1 MRKVLILALICLLSY
16 LAYDAVINGGDLLL
30 EAKGYQEIEE
40 ANTELDMLIEQLNQ
54 KNSIEYST
62 KRDALNVAVQDY
74 ERIKAEYEDLA
85 STQKQMAYESTDL
98 YDLEFLWTELGNYAR
113 ENQVIM
119 KMNIGKSTT
128 AMTDSAEYVI
138 CDLDFDVIGGYIKVT
153 DFLYALE
160 DDDRFAFEICEFS
173 MVKANSSDASQ
184 LFPSNTPTDVIQ
196 GAVNAKFKVKGLPVN
211 ASTVSTFATDETQE
225 STDAGMGTM
234 GAGTG
239 FESVT
244 PVTPVTP

>member
-1 MRKVLILALICLLSY
+1 MRKVGILIIICLLVY
-16 LAYDAVINGGDLLL
+16 LSYDAVYNGNGFL
-30 EAKGYQEIEE
+30 KPVSYTQIQT
-40 ANTELDMLIEQLNQ
+40 ANKELDMLIATLNQ
-54 KNSIEYST
+54 KNTTEYS
-62 KRDALNVAVQDY
+62 AS
-74 ERIKAEYEDLA
+74 KAELESSVQTYESTRTQYESLA
-85 STQKQMAYESTDL
+85 ETQKQMAYESTDL

-113 ENQVIM
+113 ENQVVM

-211 ASTVSTFATDETQE
+211 ASTVSSFTTEE
-225 STDAGMGTM
+225 SGEESAESGDMYNSM
-234 GAGTG
+234 PSGTG
-239 FESVT
+239 SVT
-244 PVTPVTP
+244 PAIP